1 MVIQFRFDPPQPSDS
16 LLPQIYDVYTRN
28 VGMVPHFR
36 TPTSAEVKV
45 ADALASLRVG
55 ERISFYE
62 PAAGLDL
69 ASRVTYFHKEP

>member
-1 MVIQFRFDPPQPSDS
+1 MAIQFRFDPPQPYDS
-16 LLPQIYDVYTRN
+16 LLPQIYDVSTRN
-28 VGMVPHFR
+28 VGMVPCFR
-36 TPTSAEVKV
+36 AKTGAEVKV

-55 ERISFYE
+55 KHISFYE